1 MLRERR
7 STLIGRISIKGNA
20 NQMSSQPQIAA
31 NQGNAQLSSGPKTAE
46 GRAKSSLNALKTG
59 LTGHTVLLPT
69 DDAELY
75 EAKLLQQV
83 DKFSPV
89 GEAETALVQSLA
101 DTEWRLARIP
111 GLEFGIFALARIE
124 FADKFNDQ
132 PVNLRPGLIQAYTY
146 IAYHRQLNNL
156 SIQESRL
163 NRQLVKIISDLA
175 ALQSQRQ
182 QLEKAQLTQAARQY
196 LAAKKDKQSFNPKEF
211 GFEFS
216 LDQIEAVARL
226 IEQQEKG
233 YRAA

>member
-1 MLRERR
+1 
-7 STLIGRISIKGNA
+7 
-20 NQMSSQPQIAA
+20 MSSPAQIAA
-31 NQGNAQLSSGPKTAE
+31 NQSNAQLSSGPKTPE

-75 EAKLLQQV
+75 EAHLLHHL
-83 DKFSPV
+83 DGIAPV
-89 GEAETALVQSLA
+89 GEAETALVQSMV

-111 GLEFGIFALARIE
+111 GIEYGIFALARIE

-132 PVNLRPGLIQAYTY
+132 PADLRPGLIQAYTY

-163 NRQLVKIISDLA
+163 NRQLAKVISDLD
-175 ALQSQRQ
+175 ALQRQRREQ
-182 QLEKAQLTQAARQY
+182 ERAQLTQAARQY
-196 LAAKKDKQSFNPKEF
+196 LAAKKANQSFNPKEF

-216 LDQIEAVARL
+216 LDKIEAYARML
-226 IEQQEKG
+226 EMKDKSFQ
-233 YRAA
+233 AA